1 MAEPAARQSGQSE
14 DTAGQ
19 SEDTAGQPEDTA
31 GQREGTGRRTRQPFA
46 HLHVHTE
53 YSMLDG
59 AARLKELF
67 KEVAQQGMTHVAM
80 TDHGNM
86 YGAAEFHRQAT
97 EAGITPVIGIE
108 AYVAPEHRSNTKRIL
123 WGQPH
128 QKKDDVSAS
137 GAYLHKTIWARNREG
152 LHNLFKLSSRS
163 YAEGFLVKW
172 PRMDK
177 EILAE
182 HAGGL
187 MASTGCPSGELQT
200 RLRLGQFDE
209 ALRSAAEYQEIF
221 GKENYFLELMDHGL
235 DIERRVRDGLVD
247 IGRKLG
253 IPPVVTNDSHYT
265 READATS
272 HDLLLCIQTGKS
284 LADADRFRFDGSG
297 YYIKSADE
305 MYATD
310 TSDVWQEG
318 CRNSQL
324 LIADRVEPA
333 GMFEFV
339 NLMPR
344 FPIPEGYESEEELF
358 RAEVWKGMDR
368 RYPDGFD
375 EDRKKQAAYEIDII
389 CQMGFPAYFLVV
401 ADFIM
406 WAKNHGVAVGP
417 GRGSAAGSI
426 VAYALGITDLDP
438 LVHGLIFERFLNP
451 ERVSMPDIDVDF
463 DERGRADVIRYV
475 TEKWGSDK
483 VAQIVTY
490 GTIKAKAAIKD
501 STRVLGFPYALG
513 DRITKAFP
521 PAVMGKDIPLSGIF
535 DSGHPRYSEA
545 GELRQLYEA
554 EAEIK
559 QVIDTA
565 KGIEGL
571 IRQPG
576 VHAAGVIMSA
586 ETITDHIPVWTRHS
600 DGAVIT
606 QFDYPTCEGLG
617 LLKMD
622 FLGLRNLTIM
632 ADAVA
637 AIEKNQ
643 GISIDLLSLP
653 LDDKPTYEL
662 LGRGDTLGVFQFD
675 GGPMRSLLRT
685 MKPDNFEDISAVGA
699 LYRPGP
705 MGVNSHTNYALRK
718 NGLQEITPIHPELEE
733 PLREILQ
740 PTYGLIV
747 YQEQVQKAA
756 QILAGYTLGQADL
769 LRRAMGKK
777 KKEILDKEFV
787 PFRQGCRERGYSDK
801 AIQAVWDVL
810 VPFAGYAFNKA
821 HSAAYGLVSYWT
833 AYLKANYPAEYMA
846 ALLTSVGDDKDKSA
860 LYLSECRR
868 MGIKVLPPDVNSSVA
883 TFTAVGRDVRF
894 GLAAI
899 RNVGTNVVDAIVA
912 ARKSKGEFT
921 SFPDFLRKVP
931 VVVCN
936 KRVIES
942 LIKAGAFDSFGHPR
956 KGLVMVHEQAVDAVI
971 DIKRNE
977 AIGQD
982 SLFGGDAETEAFFD
996 VPIPADGDWDKTVR
1010 LSFEREMLGLY
1021 VSDHPLL
1028 GVEHLLAREAD
1039 ISLADLLTSGEEPAE
1054 RGRGERND
1062 GGGVVKVAGILS
1074 GVQRKVTKQGNPW
1087 AAATLEDLAGAIE
1100 VLFFPATYQLY
1111 ATSIAE
1117 DAIIVVKGRIDRRD
1131 DVPKLIAMDV
1141 TVPDMT
1147 IGDGG
1152 PFVVSMPVT
1161 RCVAA
1166 VVEQLKDVLM
1176 THPGPT
1182 EVHLRLRGAQ
1192 RTTVVRLNDK
1202 LRVAN
1207 SPALLGD
1214 LKQLL
1219 GPACVS

>member
-1 MAEPAARQSGQSE
+1 VSE
-14 DTAGQ
+14 
-19 SEDTAGQPEDTA
+19 SPY
-31 GQREGTGRRTRQPFA
+31 A

-67 KEVAQQGMTHVAM
+67 KEVKAQGMTHVAM

-86 YGAAEFHRQAT
+86 FGAAEFHKQAKD
-97 EAGITPVIGIE
+97 AGITPVIGIE
-108 AYVAPEHRSNTKRIL
+108 AYVAPESRRNSNRIL

-137 GAYLHKTIWARNREG
+137 GAYLHKTLWARDVQG
-152 LHNLFKLSSRS
+152 LHNLFKLTSRS
-163 YAEGFLVKW
+163 YAEGWMVKW

-177 EILAE
+177 EIIAE
-182 HAGGL
+182 YAAGL

-200 RLRLGQFDE
+200 RLRLGQEAE
-209 ALRSAAEYQEIF
+209 ALKSAAEYQDIF

-235 DIERRVRDGLVD
+235 DIETRVRDGL
-247 IGRKLG
+247 IEIARKLG
-253 IPPVVTNDSHYT
+253 IPPVVTNDSHYS
-265 READATS
+265 READAQA
-272 HDLLLCIQTGKS
+272 HDLLLCIQTGKT
-284 LADADRFRFDGSG
+284 LADADRFKFDGSG
-297 YYIKSADE
+297 YYIKSPAE
-305 MYATD
+305 MYAVN
-310 TSDVWQEG
+310 TSDIWLEG

-324 LIADRVEPA
+324 LIADRVDTA

-344 FPIPEGYESEEELF
+344 FPIPEGFESEDALF
-358 RAEVWKGMDR
+358 ADAVWKGMDR
-368 RYPDGFD
+368 RYPSGYD
-375 EDRKKQAAYEIDII
+375 ETRRKQAEYELSII

-401 ADFIM
+401 ADFIN
-406 WAKNHGVAVGP
+406 WAKDNGVAVGP

-426 VAYALGITDLDP
+426 VAYAMGITDLDP
-438 LVHGLIFERFLNP
+438 LDHGLIFERFLNP
-451 ERVSMPDIDVDF
+451 ERISMPDIDIDF

-475 TEKWGSDK
+475 TQKWGSDK
-483 VAQIVTY
+483 VAQIITY

-501 STRVLGFPYALG
+501 STRVLGFPYAVG

-521 PAVMGKDIPLSGIF
+521 PPVLGKDAPLAVVS
-535 DSGHPRYSEA
+535 DTEHPRYGEA
-545 GELRQLYEA
+545 GELRAMYEN
-554 EAEIK
+554 EADVK
-559 QVIDTA
+559 QIIDTA

-586 ETITDHIPVWTRHS
+586 EPLTDHIPVWVRHQ

-632 ADAVA
+632 SDAVKA
-637 AIEKNQ
+637 VQANR
-643 GISIDLLSLP
+643 GIKINLLTLA
-653 LDDKPTYEL
+653 LDDKPTYDL
-662 LGRGDTLGVFQFD
+662 LTRGETLGVFQFD
-675 GGPMRSLLRT
+675 GSGYRTLLRQ
-685 MKPDNFEDISAVGA
+685 MKPDNFEDISALGA

-718 NGLQEITPIHPELEE
+718 NGQQDITPIHPELAD
-733 PLREILQ
+733 PLREVLE
-740 PTYGLIV
+740 PTYGLVV

-756 QILAGYTLGQADL
+756 QVLAGYSLGQADL

-787 PFRQGCRERGYSDK
+787 PFQKGCRERGYSDK

-833 AYLKANYPAEYMA
+833 AYLKANYAPEYMA

-860 LYLSECRR
+860 LYLSESRR
-868 MGIKVLPPDVNSSVA
+868 MGVTVLPPDVNASIA
-883 TFTAVGRDVRF
+883 TFAAVGKDVRF

-899 RNVGTNVVDAIVA
+899 RNVGANVVEAIIA

-921 SFPDFLRKVP
+921 TFADFLRKVP
-931 VVVCN
+931 QVVCN

-942 LIKAGAFDSFGHPR
+942 LIKAGAFDSLGHPR
-956 KGLVMVHEQAVDAVI
+956 KGLLLIHEQAVDSVI

-982 SLFGGDAETEAFFD
+982 SLFGGDEQAEAAFE
-996 VPIPADGDWDKTVR
+996 VAIPDAEWDKKTR
-1010 LSFEREMLGLY
+1010 LNFEREMLGLY

-1028 GVEHLLAREAD
+1028 GVEHIIARDAD
-1039 ISLADLLTSGEEPAE
+1039 ISLAELMGSAAADDDEDEDGGRAAIVAPSG
-1054 RGRGERND
+1054 GRND
-1062 GGGVVKVAGILS
+1062 GQIVKIGGILS
-1074 GVQRKVTKQGNPW
+1074 GVTRKVTKQGNQW
-1087 AAATLEDLAGAIE
+1087 ATATLEDLGGAIE
-1100 VLFFPATYQLY
+1100 VLFFPQSYQLY
-1111 ATSIAE
+1111 STAIAE
-1117 DAIIVVKGRIDRRD
+1117 DAIVVVKGKVDRRD
-1131 DVPKLIAMDV
+1131 DVPKLIAMD
-1141 TVPDMT
+1141 MT
-1147 IGDGG
+1147 IPDLTVADGA
-1152 PFVVSMPVT
+1152 PFVVSMPLA
-1161 RCVAA
+1161 RCVLP
-1166 VVEQLKDVLM
+1166 VVEQLREVLR

-1182 EVHLRLRGAQ
+1182 EVHLRLRGQ
-1192 RTTVVRLNDK
+1192 SKTTVVRLDDK
-1202 LRVAN
+1202 LRVAA
-1207 SPALLGD
+1207 SPALHAD

-1219 GPACVS
+1219 GPTCIAS